1 MSYLS
6 LVCTNNNKLK
16 MRKTNKLLLLLLL
29 SFISNL
35 TIAQN
40 IRMVIPSK
48 VDKGMEMEMK
58 EMGSN
63 LSAKDIY
70 NPDASSINDAV
81 IQFNGGC
88 TGEIVSPQGLIFT
101 NHHCG
106 YGAIQSHSTFEH
118 NYVKDGFWAKD
129 FKDELAN
136 PGMYVTF
143 VRKIIDV
150 TDQVLKGVRTG
161 MDESIKKNILQKNI
175 KEVKKTIP
183 KKSWQEI
190 QIRPFYDGN
199 KYFAFVIENFKD
211 IRLVGAPPASIGKF
225 GADTD
230 NWMWPR
236 HTGDFSIFRIY
247 ADKNNRP
254 AEYSPDNVPYKTDSY
269 FKISLKGVQPGDF
282 FLVYGFPGRTQ
293 EYLPSIAVEQKVN
306 IINPARIEIREKALK
321 EMDRFMQKNDT
332 IKLKY
337 TAKYARISN
346 YWKKWIGETQ
356 GIKKSGAIEKKKAFE
371 ENFLKEAKEKGL
383 DESYQNIFN
392 EFEDVYKQIT
402 SPELAR
408 NYFIETFYL
417 NNDLL
422 KRALLLY
429 NLENIYETKGKDAYK
444 KTSLKIY
451 KQIGS
456 TFNNYDSE
464 VDKEVFKT
472 LMKLYQ
478 QKMPEKYLN
487 SELKGK
493 EIDEFAER
501 IYQNSILNNKTQL
514 EKVLKKNPKK
524 FLKTIQDD
532 EAYIFAKKIIEN
544 YYRKIS
550 PDYTELRN
558 KAKELQKKYVTGII
572 KTSDNL
578 PDPDANGTLRFSYGI
593 VQGYEPRDAV
603 YYFPIS
609 HLKGVMEKY
618 IPGDYEFDVPQKLIE
633 LYKKKD
639 YAPYSTTGK
648 MPVNFLGSAHTTG
661 GNSGSPAINKEGELV
676 GINFDRVWEGTMSDL
691 YYDKKISRNI
701 MVDIRYILFIIDKY
715 ANAERLINE
724 LQIQK

>member
-1 MSYLS
+1 MGK
-6 LVCTNNNKLK
+6 NNKF
-16 MRKTNKLLLLLLL
+16 LLLIL
-29 SFISNL
+29 L
-35 TIAQN
+35 TITTNLLFAQN
-40 IRMVIPSK
+40 IRMIIPSQISK
-48 VDKGMEMEMK
+48 EVEGEIK
-58 EMGSN
+58 EMGAD

-88 TGEIVSPQGLIFT
+88 TGEIVSPKGLLFT

-106 YGAIQSHSTFEH
+106 YGAIQSHSNFEH
-118 NYVKDGFWAKD
+118 NYVKDGFWAKNL
-129 FKDELAN
+129 KEELPN

-150 TDQVLKGVRTG
+150 TNQALKGINDG
-161 MDESIKKNILQKNI
+161 MDESIKRNLIQKNI
-175 KEVKKTIP
+175 AQIKKNLPKKT
-183 KKSWQEI
+183 WQDIEI
-190 QIRPFYDGN
+190 KPFYEGN
-199 KYFAFVIENFKD
+199 KYFAFITENYKD

-254 AEYSPDNVPYKTDSY
+254 AEYSPENVPYQTNS
-269 FKISLKGVQPGDF
+269 FFNISIKGVQPGDF
-282 FLVYGFPGRTQ
+282 FMVYGFPGRTQ
-293 EYLPSIAVEQKVN
+293 EYLPSVAVEKKVN
-306 IINPARIEIREKALK
+306 IINPARIEIREKALH

-356 GIKKSGAIEKKKAFE
+356 GIKKSGAIEKKKDFE
-371 ENFLKEAKEKGL
+371 KRFLEQAKEKDL
-383 DESYQNIFN
+383 DDSYQNIFN
-392 EFEDVYKQIT
+392 QFNDLYEQVT
-402 SPELAR
+402 APELAR
-408 NYFIETFYL
+408 NYFVETFYL

-422 KRALLLY
+422 KRALFLY
-429 NLENIYETKGKDAYK
+429 QLEHLYETKGKEAYK
-444 KTSLKIY
+444 KAVSKIN
-451 KQIGS
+451 KQVSS
-456 TFNNYDSE
+456 TFNNYDPE
-464 VDKEVFKT
+464 VDKEVFRS

-487 SELKGK
+487 SKLKNAD
-493 EIDEFAER
+493 IDDLADNA
-501 IYQNSILNNKTQL
+501 YANSLLNNQKSL
-514 EKVLKKNPKK
+514 EKILKKNPRKLIKVLHDDDTYNISKK
-524 FLKTIQDD
+524 L
-532 EAYIFAKKIIEN
+532 IED
-544 YYRKIS
+544 YYERIS
-550 PDYTELRN
+550 PDYSDLRN
-558 KAKELQKKYVTGII
+558 KLHTLQKKYVTGII
-572 KTSDNL
+572 KVSDKL
-578 PDPDANGTLRFSYGI
+578 PDPDANGTLRISYGI

-603 YYFPIS
+603 YYYPIS

-618 IPGDYEFDVPQKLIE
+618 IPGDYEFDVPAKLIE
-633 LYKKKD
+633 LFEKKD
-639 YAPYSTTGK
+639 YAPYSNTGI

-661 GNSGSPAINKEGELV
+661 GNSGSPAINKQGELV

-701 MVDIRYILFIIDKY
+701 MVDIRYVLFIIDKF
-715 ANAERLINE
+715 AQAKNIINE

>member
-1 MSYLS
+1 
-6 LVCTNNNKLK
+6 
-16 MRKTNKLLLLLLL
+16 MRNIHTLLLLIFLIITGEITL
-29 SFISNL
+29 
-35 TIAQN
+35 AQN
-40 IRMVIPSK
+40 IRMVIPSEIS
-48 VDKGMEMEMK
+48 KGMEMEMK
-58 EMGSN
+58 EMGSKLN
-63 LSAKDIY
+63 AKDLY
-70 NPDASSINDAV
+70 NPEAPSINDAV

-106 YGAIQSHSTFEH
+106 YGAIQAHSTFEH
-118 NYVKDGFWAKD
+118 NYVKDGFWAKEL
-129 FKDELAN
+129 KDELPN

-143 VRKIIDV
+143 VRKIEDV
-150 TDQVLKGVRTG
+150 THRVLKGVNEG
-161 MDESIKKNILQKNI
+161 MDESIKRNIINKNI
-175 KEVKKTIP
+175 KEVKKTLP

-190 QIRPFYDGN
+190 EIKPFYEGN
-199 KYFAFVIENFKD
+199 KYFAFTKENYKD

-269 FKISLKGVQPGDF
+269 FKVSLKGVQPGDF

-293 EYLPSIAVEQKVN
+293 EYLPSIAVEKKVEL
-306 IINPARIEIREKALK
+306 INPARIKIREKALK
-321 EMDRFMQKNDT
+321 AMDRFMQKNDT

-356 GIKKSGAIEKKKAFE
+356 GIKKSGAIEKKKIFE
-371 ENFLKEAKEKGL
+371 KNFLKEAKEQGL

-392 EFEDVYKQIT
+392 EFEELYNQI
-402 SPELAR
+402 SPSELAR

-422 KRALLLY
+422 KRALILY
-429 NLENIYETKGKDAYK
+429 NLEHLYETKGKEAYK
-444 KTSLKIY
+444 NANKKINH
-451 KQIGS
+451 QIAS
-456 TFNNYDSE
+456 TFHNYDSN
-464 VDKEVFKT
+464 VDKEVFKS
-472 LMKLYQ
+472 LMKLYK

-487 SELKGK
+487 
-493 EIDEFAER
+493 
-501 IYQNSILNNKTQL
+501 NK
-514 EKVLKKNPKK
+514 
-524 FLKTIQDD
+524 LKTIDVDLLAENAYNNSLLNNQKKLEKLLKKSPRKFIKNLQED
-532 EAYIFAKKIIEN
+532 ETYNLTKRLIN
-544 YYRKIS
+544 DYYEKMA
-550 PDYTELRN
+550 PDYTDLRN
-558 KAKELQKKYVTGII
+558 KIHVLQKKYVTDII
-572 KTSDNL
+572 KTSGKL
-578 PDPDANGTLRFSYGI
+578 PDPDANGTLRLSYGI
-593 VQGYEPRDAV
+593 VEGYEPRDAV
-603 YYFPIS
+603 YYFPVS

-618 IPGDYEFDVPQKLIE
+618 IPGDYEFDVPKKLIE

-648 MPVNFLGSAHTTG
+648 MPVDFLGSAHTTG
-661 GNSGSPAINKEGELV
+661 GNSGSPAINKEGELI

-715 ANAERLINE
+715 AQAKRLINE